1 MPLFLL
7 DTNVLSR
14 LVRGIDNNISERV
27 TLHGEDCVLSSVAWY
42 ELAYGAARSS
52 DPAKS
57 FERLTLL
64 RSIFP
69 FVRAFGEQ
77 EATEAASVRAY
88 LETLKPN
95 AQVIGPHDVLL
106 AGHALALG
114 AVLVTHNVREFSR
127 VPRLVVEDWQA
138 SA

>member
-14 LVRGIDNNISERV
+14 LARGIDHNISEKV
-27 TLHGEDCVLSSVAWY
+27 ALHGEDCVLSSVAWY
-42 ELAYGAARSS
+42 ELEYGAARSS

-57 FERLTLL
+57 VERLTLL

-77 EATEAASVRAY
+77 EATEAASVRAAPRS
-88 LETLKPN
+88 TL
-95 AQVIGPHDVLL
+95 A
-106 AGHALALG
+106 A
-114 AVLVTHNVREFSR
+114 
-127 VPRLVVEDWQA
+127 A
-138 SA
+138 S